1 MQSGSQVLKLYD
13 AVKDNRLSF
22 AFPPVDASQRAVGD
36 LLLAHDQGTLAIG
49 TSYRLGSNSLLKAE
63 WSQTRVWRV
72 SGFVDPPPGG
82 ESAGQRIN
90 VFSLSCSFS
99 F

>member
-1 MQSGSQVLKLYD
+1 MQSGSQVLRLYD
-13 AVKDNRLSF
+13 DVKDN
-22 AFPPVDASQRAVGD
+22 PVSIPILDASQRAVGD

-49 TSYRLGSNSLLKAE
+49 TSYRLGTNGLLKAE

-72 SGFVDPPPGG
+72 SGFVDPLPGG
-82 ESAGQRIN
+82 DSAGQRIN
-90 VFSLSCSFS
+90 VFSLSGSFS